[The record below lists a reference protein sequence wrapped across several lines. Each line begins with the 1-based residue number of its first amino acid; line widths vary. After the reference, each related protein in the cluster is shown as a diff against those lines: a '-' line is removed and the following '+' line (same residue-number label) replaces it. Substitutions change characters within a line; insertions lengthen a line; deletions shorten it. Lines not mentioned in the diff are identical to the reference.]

1 MKLGWRTREPTVSS
15 RTKADKYFCT
25 MIRSLGRGSSVGIA
39 TRYGLEGPVMESRCG
54 ERFFASFR
62 TDPGTYPVAYPGT
75 YLVAYPVSYKVGTGY
90 LLEVTLPGIGV
101 DYHPPPSAKVKERVQ
116 IYFYSLS
123 VPSWPVRSV
132 KFTCL

>member
-39 TRYGLEGPVMESRCG
+39 TRYGLKGPGMESRCG
-54 ERFFASFR
+54 ERFFPSFR
-62 TDPGTYPVAYPGT
+62 TDPGTYP
-75 YLVAYPVSYKVGTGY
+75 VAYPVSYKVGTGY